1 MRNDRVDEGTMPIEF
16 LPTRI
21 DRNPNPIVADLVATL
36 RTPTA
41 TFEPGNGVLYYG
53 WPKYTDYE
61 AVRHFADLALV
72 SERFGVVLVR
82 VVAAPTA
89 KSVAAAVDSIGQMAA
104 SAISQLVK
112 SARLRQKSRQL
123 KVAVTPLVFAPGYDG
138 AGVDDVDILNSLLT
152 VARFVASL
160 PAQALTPDEV
170 SEVRSIFE
178 GAKSLARPT
187 RRAIDDPEVQAPAV
201 SFNALEDEIATFD
214 AKQRQVALTAIAGP
228 QRIRGLAGSG
238 KTVILA
244 MKAALA
250 HLDNP
255 SARILVTYYTR
266 SLRDHLTR
274 MITRFC
280 RHFGE
285 GDPDWSRI
293 DVHHG
298 WGRKDLPG
306 VHREAALRAGV
317 APMPYNA
324 ALAGA
329 ASGQPP
335 FDFACQSLIQ
345 TGRITPFYDLIL
357 IDEGQDFPDGFYQL
371 CFELAKGDRDHK
383 QIIWAYDE
391 LQNVFNVNVRTP
403 TELFGRDVDGEPR
416 ISLER
421 SLPHGADTN
430 DFVLPKCYRNQRN
443 TLVLAHSIGFGI
455 YGTQVQMLQNRAH
468 WEDVG
473 YEILNGDLRPG
484 QDVVI
489 TRPERNSPSQLITE
503 IPLVQSKQFENV
515 DDEVGYV
522 ADEFKKFID
531 GGLQPEDLMAIGID
545 DRASQM
551 YLSRLSE
558 ALALRGI
565 SSNNIIADRY
575 SEPAFLIEGKVTLST
590 VYRAKG
596 NEAAVVAVLGCD
608 AVPLGSRNGRNRLFT
623 AFTRSKGWLRITGM
637 GKRFSPL
644 NGEIARAL
652 QLAPE
657 MRFVVGDPKQIE
669 LIQRDLS
676 EKDAKLQRAQA
687 EMDRLKEELGLTD
700 DDLRALMADGAR
712 GGNR

>member
-1 MRNDRVDEGTMPIEF
+1 MPIEF
-16 LPTRI
+16 IPTRI
-21 DRNPNPIVADLVATL
+21 DRNPNPIVNDLVGAI
-36 RTPTA
+36 RTA
-41 TFEPGNGVLYYG
+41 APGYDPGDGVLYYG
-53 WPKYTDYE
+53 WPKYTDYD

-72 SERFGVVLVR
+72 SSRVGVVLIR
-82 VVAAPTA
+82 VIPAPTPRAVAVAAE
-89 KSVAAAVDSIGQMAA
+89 SIGQVAA

-112 SARLRQKSRQL
+112 SARLRSRGRQL
-123 KVAVTPLVFAPGYDG
+123 KVAVTPVVFAPGYDG
-138 AGVDDVDILNSLLT
+138 LGLDDVDTLT
-152 VARFVASL
+152 SL
-160 PAQALTPDEV
+160 PAITRFIGELLVQDLSADEV
-170 SEVRSIFE
+170 TEIRSIFE

-187 RRAIDDPEVQAPAV
+187 RRAIDDPLVQALAV
-201 SFNALEDEIATFD
+201 SFNALEEEIATFD

-244 MKAALA
+244 MKAALS
-250 HLDNP
+250 HLDDP

-266 SLRDHLTR
+266 SLRDHLMR
-274 MITRFC
+274 LITRFC

-306 VHREAALRAGV
+306 VHREAAIRAGV
-317 APMPYNA
+317 SPMSYSA
-324 ALAGA
+324 AVAGA
-329 ASGQPP
+329 SQGQQP

-345 TGRITPFYDLIL
+345 SGRVAPFYDLIL

-371 CFELAKGDRDHK
+371 CFELAKGDRDKK
-383 QIIWAYDE
+383 QIVWAYDE
-391 LQNVFNVNVRTP
+391 LQNVFDVEVRTP
-403 TELFGRDVDGEPR
+403 TELFGRDADGEPK

-421 SLPHGADTN
+421 ALPNGAETN

-455 YGTQVQMLQNRAH
+455 YGTQVQMLQNRDH

-473 YEILNGDLRPG
+473 YEIVRGDLRPG
-484 QDVVI
+484 NEVVI
-489 TRPERNSPSQLITE
+489 TRPARNSPTQLVTDV
-503 IPLVQSKQFENV
+503 PLVETRQFSSS
-515 DDEVGYV
+515 DEEIEYC
-522 ADEFKKFID
+522 AAEFKRFID
-531 GGLQPEDLMAIGID
+531 GGLQPEDLMAIAID

-637 GKRFSPL
+637 GQRFAPL
-644 NGEIARAL
+644 NQEIERAL

-657 MRFVVGDPKQIE
+657 MKFVVGDPQQID

-676 EKDAKLQRAQA
+676 EKDARLQRAQA

-700 DDLRALMADGAR
+700 EDLRSLVADGA
-712 GGNR
+712 GGGAG